1 MILANDEGRY
11 EPLEIHVINT
21 IGDRDMVT
29 QILGELLLK
38 RRIFTPS
45 HDLQDVTAMLYAAA
59 IMKYTEEPGWRVK
72 HVKVATGLSE
82 QASEEVLKVMENHI
96 GTVDALI
103 SALRW
108 IENLYNLSTEEIKL
122 LRSYRIRRINM
133 PKTQQEYPVEFKG
146 QELKHEFYPVS
157 DVCYGNG
164 RWMFKMTTRIM
175 TNDGIVTIFW
185 E

>member
-1 MILANDEGRY
+1 MILGNNEGRWD
-11 EPLEIHVINT
+11 PLEIHVIST
-21 IGDRDMVT
+21 IGDRDAVT

-38 RRIFTPS
+38 RRLFLPS
-45 HDLQDVTAMLYAAA
+45 RDVRDVTAMLYAAA

-82 QASEEVLKVMENHI
+82 QASEEVLKVIENHI

-103 SALRW
+103 SAINW
-108 IENLYNLSTEEIKL
+108 IENLYNLSTEELKL

-133 PKTQQEYPVEFKG
+133 PKTQQEYPVEFNG
-146 QELKHEFYPVS
+146 QELKHEYPIA

-164 RWMFKMTTRIM
+164 RWMTKMTTRIM

>member
-1 MILANDEGRY
+1 MILGNDEGKWD
-11 EPLEIHVINT
+11 PLEIHVINT

-38 RRIFTPS
+38 RRLFLPS
-45 HDLQDVTAMLYAAA
+45 RDVRDVTAMLYAAA

-82 QASEEVLKVMENHI
+82 QASEEVLKVIENHI

-103 SALRW
+103 SALQW
-108 IENLYNLSTEEIKL
+108 IENLYNLSTEELKL

-133 PKTQQEYPVEFKG
+133 PKSQQEYPVEFRG
-146 QELKHEFYPVS
+146 QELKNEYQVS

-164 RWMFKMTTRIM
+164 RWMTKMTTRIM

>member
-1 MILANDEGRY
+1 
-11 EPLEIHVINT
+11 
-21 IGDRDMVT
+21 MVT

-38 RRIFTPS
+38 RRIFSPS

-82 QASEEVLKVMENHI
+82 QASEEVLKVIENHI

-103 SALRW
+103 SALQW
-108 IENLYNLSTEEIKL
+108 IENLYNLSAEELKL

-133 PKTQQEYPVEFKG
+133 PKTQQEYPVEFRG
-146 QELKHEFYPVS
+146 QELKNEYLIQ

-164 RWMFKMTTRIM
+164 RWMTKMTTRIM

>member
-1 MILANDEGRY
+1 MILGNDEGKWD
-11 EPLEIHVINT
+11 PLEIHVINT

-38 RRIFTPS
+38 RRLFLPS
-45 HDLQDVTAMLYAAA
+45 RDVRDVTAMLYAAA

-82 QASEEVLKVMENHI
+82 QASEEVLKVIENHI

-103 SALRW
+103 SALNW
-108 IENLYNLSTEEIKL
+108 IENLYNLSTEELKL

-146 QELKHEFYPVS
+146 YELKNEYQVS

-164 RWMFKMTTRIM
+164 RWMTKMTTRIM

>member
-1 MILANDEGRY
+1 MILGNDEGKWD
-11 EPLEIHVINT
+11 PLEIHVINT

-38 RRIFTPS
+38 RRLFLPS
-45 HDLQDVTAMLYAAA
+45 RDVRDVTAMLYAAA

-82 QASEEVLKVMENHI
+82 QASEEVLKVIENHI

-103 SALRW
+103 SALNW
-108 IENLYNLSTEEIKL
+108 IENLYNLNTEELKL

-133 PKTQQEYPVEFKG
+133 PKSQQEYPVEFKG
-146 QELKHEFYPVS
+146 YELKNEYPIA

-164 RWMFKMTTRIM
+164 RWMTKMTTRIM

>member
-1 MILANDEGRY
+1 MILGNDEGKWD
-11 EPLEIHVINT
+11 PMEIHVINT

-38 RRIFTPS
+38 RRLFLPS
-45 HDLQDVTAMLYAAA
+45 RDVRDVTAMLYAAA

-82 QASEEVLKVMENHI
+82 QASEEVLKVIENHI

-103 SALRW
+103 SALQW
-108 IENLYNLSTEEIKL
+108 IENLYNLSTEELKL

-133 PKTQQEYPVEFKG
+133 PKTQQEYPIEFKG
-146 QELKHEFYPVS
+146 QELKNEYQVS

-164 RWMFKMTTRIM
+164 RWMTKMTTRIM